1 MNCPLVQRSP
11 WYCTLFL
18 TAFLSVLDGRMLDGV
33 TRKQFLRIPETE
45 MCLAEPEVTGSCGN
59 SYIQNGIFKV
69 ALQRRRLYKRPHS
82 D

>member
-1 MNCPLVQRSP
+1 
-11 WYCTLFL
+11 
-18 TAFLSVLDGRMLDGV
+18 MLDGV
-33 TRKQFLRIPETE
+33 TRKQFLRIAETE

>member
-1 MNCPLVQRSP
+1 
-11 WYCTLFL
+11 
-18 TAFLSVLDGRMLDGV
+18 MLDGV

-45 MCLAEPEVTGSCGN
+45 MCLAEPEVPGSRGN
-59 SYIQNGIFKV
+59 SYIQNRIFKV

>member
-1 MNCPLVQRSP
+1 MRAQNVFGKCFAFLRSP
-11 WYCTLFL
+11 R
-18 TAFLSVLDGRMLDGV
+18 VLDGRMLDGV

>member
-1 MNCPLVQRSP
+1 
-11 WYCTLFL
+11 
-18 TAFLSVLDGRMLDGV
+18 MLDGV

-82 D
+82 DERSPFGIKYKTGDNCKLEECV